1 MHEEP
6 GSQAVYP
13 RWLAAIRSGG
23 GALSARRA
31 LHTLYTDPTPA
42 LRSDSARVPGA
53 ATGLLVYW
61 SGVGRAGACAA
72 AVYCGAHQSA
82 RAYRAV
88 YYRLRDAAA
97 PFAEEA
103 AAPKQRPPSQPYE
116 GVC

>member
-1 MHEEP
+1 MLASGFFALAGCHP
-6 GSQAVYP
+6 IKGRRTFGSP
-13 RWLAAIRSGG
+13 RS
-23 GALSARRA
+23 
-31 LHTLYTDPTPA
+31 TLA
-42 LRSDSARVPGA
+42 LRLLYARTALACLVR
-53 ATGLLVYW
+53 LLVYW